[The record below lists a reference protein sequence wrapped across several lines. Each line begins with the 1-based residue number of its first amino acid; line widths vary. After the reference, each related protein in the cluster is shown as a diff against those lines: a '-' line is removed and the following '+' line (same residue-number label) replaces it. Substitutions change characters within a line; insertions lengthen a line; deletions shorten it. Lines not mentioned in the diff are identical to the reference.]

1 MENVRTEI
9 PVVTTFDLSEIL
21 ASKKRF
27 RSQLANLPFE
37 EKFRLLEA
45 MRERHLAF
53 VAAREQVPSESE
65 KK

>member
-9 PVVTTFDLSEIL
+9 PVVTTFDLREIL

-37 EKFRLLEA
+37 EKLRLLEA
-45 MRERHLAF
+45 MRDRHLAF
-53 VAAREQVPSESE
+53 VAAREQNSSSSE
-65 KK
+65 KQ

>member
-1 MENVRTEI
+1 M
-9 PVVTTFDLSEIL
+9 TTFDLSEIL